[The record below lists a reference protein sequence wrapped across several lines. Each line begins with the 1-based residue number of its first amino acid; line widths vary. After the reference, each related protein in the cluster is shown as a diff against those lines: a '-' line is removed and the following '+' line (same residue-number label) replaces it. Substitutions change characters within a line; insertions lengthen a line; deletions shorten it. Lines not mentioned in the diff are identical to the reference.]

1 MPLRSSSFVR
11 RWGRAFLAAS
21 LTFMAG
27 SIAIAEIDDHN
38 TQIKD
43 VFYCWLLVF
52 FHAYIGTF
60 IANQAVKRD
69 FIGFMMWALLING
82 LRAGLF
88 LILLLSV
95 LIMDVVNVRAFVLM
109 TFFGYFT
116 FLAAEIYGL
125 RNHTKRTLK
134 DPQCERKDD

>member
-11 RWGRAFLAAS
+11 LWGRALLVAS
-21 LTFMAG
+21 LVFTLG
-27 SIAIAEIDDHN
+27 SILIAELGDHN
-38 TQIKD
+38 TPIKD

-60 IANQAVKRD
+60 IANQAIRSG
-69 FIGFMMWALLING
+69 ITGFFVWAFLVNG
-82 LRAGLF
+82 LRAAVF

-95 LIMDVVNVRAFVLM
+95 VKLEIVNVRAFVLM

-125 RNHTKRTLK
+125 QKHTQRIAK
-134 DPQCERKDD
+134 DQQCDRKDD